1 MAKQPRSL
9 SGKVVAITG
18 GARGIGRATAAALI
32 REGARV
38 AIGDVDA
45 ATAQQTA
52 EELGAGTVALEL
64 NVTDRESFEGFVSQV
79 EERLGPVDV
88 LINNAGIMPVGLF
101 VDEDDATAARQID
114 INLHGVIYGTKIALR
129 RMLPRRSGHIVNIA
143 SVAGKTGVPG
153 VATYAGTKHAVVG
166 ITEAVRQEIRGS
178 GVDLSVV
185 MPVLVNTGLGSGL
198 KAGRAVEKIEPED
211 VAEEIVR
218 ALKLNRYDVFVP
230 RNMSVLLGLTGI
242 TPRRLREAI
251 ARFLKS
257 DQIMANVDAH
267 ERAAYEER
275 ASRSEPGREPEA
287 PQKDVVA
294 PPDETTDDRRQTTEV

>member
-88 LINNAGIMPVGLF
+88 LINNAGIMPVGRF

-143 SVAGKTGVPG
+143 SVAGKTGVARRGDLRGDQARGGGDHRGGPPG
-153 VATYAGTKHAVVG
+153 DPRVGRRPLGGDARPREHRARLRAEGRSRGGEDRARGRRRGDRAGAQ
-166 ITEAVRQEIRGS
+166 AQP
-178 GVDLSVV
+178 L
-185 MPVLVNTGLGSGL
+185 
-198 KAGRAVEKIEPED
+198 
-211 VAEEIVR
+211 
-218 ALKLNRYDVFVP
+218 
-230 RNMSVLLGLTGI
+230 
-242 TPRRLREAI
+242 RRLRAP
-251 ARFLKS
+251 
-257 DQIMANVDAH
+257 QH
-267 ERAAYEER
+267 ERAAGAHR
-275 ASRSEPGREPEA
+275 DHARGACGRRSPAS
-287 PQKDVVA
+287 
-294 PPDETTDDRRQTTEV
+294 

>member
-88 LINNAGIMPVGLF
+88 LINNAGIMPVGRF

-129 RMLPRRSGHIVNIA
+129 RDAPAPQRAHREHRVGGRQDRRARRGDLRGDQARGGGDSPRRSA
-143 SVAGKTGVPG
+143 RRS
-153 VATYAGTKHAVVG
+153 
-166 ITEAVRQEIRGS
+166 
-178 GVDLSVV
+178 
-185 MPVLVNTGLGSGL
+185 
-198 KAGRAVEKIEPED
+198 AGRA
-211 VAEEIVR
+211 
-218 ALKLNRYDVFVP
+218 
-230 RNMSVLLGLTGI
+230 ST
-242 TPRRLREAI
+242 
-251 ARFLKS
+251 
-257 DQIMANVDAH
+257 
-267 ERAAYEER
+267 
-275 ASRSEPGREPEA
+275 SRW
-287 PQKDVVA
+287 
-294 PPDETTDDRRQTTEV
+294 

>member
-32 REGARV
+32 REGAHV
-38 AIGDVDA
+38 AIGDIDA
-45 ATAQQTA
+45 DTAQRTA
-52 EELGAGTVALEL
+52 DELGAGTLALGL
-64 NVTDRESFEGFVSQV
+64 NVTDRASFEGFVSQV
-79 EERLGPVDV
+79 EERLGPVDI
-88 LINNAGIMPVGLF
+88 LLNNAGIMPVGRF
-101 VDEDDATAARQID
+101 IDEDDATAARQID
-114 INLHGVIYGTKIALR
+114 INIHGVIYGTKIALS
-129 RMLPRRSGHIVNIA
+129 RMLPRGRGHIVNIA

-178 GVDLSVV
+178 GVDFSVV
-185 MPVLVNTGLGSGL
+185 MPVLVNTDLGSGL

-230 RNMSVLLGLTGI
+230 RNMSVLLGLTSI
-242 TPRRLREAI
+242 TPRRLREGI

-257 DQIMANVDAH
+257 DQIMFDVDAH

-275 ASRSEPGREPEA
+275 AARSEPGREPEA
-287 PQKDVVA
+287 PQKDAVA
-294 PPDETTDDRRQTTEV
+294 PKDETTDDRRQTTV